1 MTAAKLAIEKENRVA
16 DLEKIRTLETRIDKE
31 METVQE
37 GISRMEDEMENKF
50 SRFNEL
56 RENFEQEKQ
65 RIVVIR
71 ALVAKYKT

>member
-1 MTAAKLAIEKENRVA
+1 
-16 DLEKIRTLETRIDKE
+16 
-31 METVQE
+31 
-37 GISRMEDEMENKF
+37 MEDEMENKF